1 MPRENFMV
9 SEKSPSV
16 YNLEV
21 GGKGTVGGIG
31 YTYMYVYRVYVGVY
45 KGSLYICI
53 YQYMYL

>member
-1 MPRENFMV
+1 MV